1 MNPDRPAPARTSPLN
16 WLALFTSSGTLICCA
31 LPIVLVTLG
40 MGAAVASLTSSFP
53 LLITLSRY
61 KVWVFAVSGVLLAV
75 SFWLT
80 YRSGRACP
88 ADPALARLCEQAG
101 RWNRRILW
109 ASIIIW
115 SLGFFAAFLALPLR
129 KALGI

>member
-1 MNPDRPAPARTSPLN
+1 MSTHRTAPRKTLGLS
-16 WLALFTSSGTLICCA
+16 WLTLFASSGTLICCA
-31 LPIVLVTLG
+31 LPIILVTLG

-53 LLITLSRY
+53 ILITLSQH
-61 KVWVFAVSGVLLAV
+61 KIWVFAISGILLAIA
-75 SFWLT
+75 FWLT
-80 YRSGRACP
+80 YRDAQSCP
-88 ADPALARLCEQAG
+88 TDPELARVCEQTQ

-115 SLGFFAAFLALPLR
+115 SIGFSAAFLALPVR

>member
-1 MNPDRPAPARTSPLN
+1 MTGNRPTPARTSAVN
-16 WLALFTSSGTLICCA
+16 WLTLFASSGTLICCA

-61 KVWVFAVSGVLLAV
+61 KIWVFAISGILLAV

-80 YRSGRACP
+80 YRNGRVCP
-88 ADPALARLCEQAG
+88 TDPALARLCEQAG

-109 ASIIIW
+109 ASIVIW

>member
-1 MNPDRPAPARTSPLN
+1 MSTQRVTPRKTLGLS
-16 WLALFTSSGTLICCA
+16 WLTLFASSGTLICCA
-31 LPIVLVTLG
+31 LPIILVTLG

-53 LLITLSRY
+53 ILITLSQH
-61 KVWVFAVSGVLLAV
+61 KIWVFAISGILLAIA
-75 SFWLT
+75 FWLT
-80 YRSGRACP
+80 YRSAQSCP
-88 ADPALARLCEQAG
+88 TDPELARVCEQTQ

-115 SLGFFAAFLALPLR
+115 SIGFSAAFLALPVR